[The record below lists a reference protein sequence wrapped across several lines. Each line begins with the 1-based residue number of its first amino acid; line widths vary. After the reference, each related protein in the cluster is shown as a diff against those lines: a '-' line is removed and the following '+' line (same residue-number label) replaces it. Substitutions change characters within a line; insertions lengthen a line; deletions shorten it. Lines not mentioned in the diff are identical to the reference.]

1 MCTCSLEVVALITC
15 LVYTLSSRKYFCIA
29 VVLGLYDRCRRKLRF
44 KDGATRVYVTTQ
56 LIDAC
61 ALLPG
66 DVIHVHSAR
75 QRYSWALVCD
85 VITSQQ
91 QQLYKVALAD
101 GRVVL

>member
-1 MCTCSLEVVALITC
+1 MFG
-15 LVYTLSSRKYFCIA
+15 VYPIGSRKYFCIA
-29 VVLGLYDRCRRKLRF
+29 VVLGLLVYDRCRRKLRF
-44 KDGATRVYVTTQ
+44 KDGVTRVYVATQ

-85 VITSQQ
+85 VITSQEQ
-91 QQLYKVALAD
+91 QQVYKVALAD

>member
-1 MCTCSLEVVALITC
+1 M
-15 LVYTLSSRKYFCIA
+15 
-29 VVLGLYDRCRRKLRF
+29 
-44 KDGATRVYVTTQ
+44 YVTTQ

-61 ALLPG
+61 ALRPG

-75 QRYSWALVCD
+75 ERYSWALVCD

>member
-1 MCTCSLEVVALITC
+1 MFG
-15 LVYTLSSRKYFCIA
+15 VYPKLSKIF
-29 VVLGLYDRCRRKLRF
+29 LYRSFAEILYNRCRRKLRF

-61 ALLPG
+61 ALRPG

-75 QRYSWALVCD
+75 QLYSWALVCD

-91 QQLYKVALAD
+91 QQQVYKVAMAD